1 MAKYFLLFVI
11 LVSIC
16 ATISAQTLQHDTVF
30 VSDAIKNTKDDYLQ
44 IMKGQLHLFNGAD
57 YKEYRPVKDE
67 HPYYISEDWIIG
79 AVHYDGE
86 YYDNIELLYNI
97 YTDQV
102 IAEHYSSAMIQ
113 LVRDKVQ
120 SFFIDGHTLVLL
132 QEKTIPN
139 GFYDR
144 LCNGGAKVYAKRTKE
159 LEESITSN
167 ELEREFRL
175 KSKYYICKDGYYY
188 LVKSK
193 KSVLSVLG
201 DKKHELNQFI
211 HQNHLRFRQNRE
223 NAIVKLTE
231 FYNAN

>member
-1 MAKYFLLFVI
+1 MAKYFLVPLLFVF
-11 LVSIC
+11 IC
-16 ATISAQTLQHDTVF
+16 ANTSAQTLQHDTIV
-30 VSDAIKNTKDDYLQ
+30 VADAANNTKDVYSQ
-44 IMKGQLHLFNGAD
+44 IMKEQLHLFNGGD
-57 YKEYRPVKDE
+57 YIDYRPLKDE
-67 HPYYISEDWIIG
+67 HPYYISEDWMIG
-79 AVHYDGE
+79 SIQYDCE
-86 YYDNIELLYNI
+86 YYDKAELLYNI

-113 LVRDKVQ
+113 LVRDKIQ
-120 SFFIDGHTLVLL
+120 SFFIDGHTFVML
-132 QEKTIPN
+132 QETTIPK

-144 LCNGGAKVYAKRTKE
+144 LCNGKTKVYAKRIKE
-159 LEESITSN
+159 LEESISSN
-167 ELEREFRL
+167 ELQREFRL

-188 LVKSK
+188 PVKSK

-223 NAIVKLTE
+223 NAIIKLTE